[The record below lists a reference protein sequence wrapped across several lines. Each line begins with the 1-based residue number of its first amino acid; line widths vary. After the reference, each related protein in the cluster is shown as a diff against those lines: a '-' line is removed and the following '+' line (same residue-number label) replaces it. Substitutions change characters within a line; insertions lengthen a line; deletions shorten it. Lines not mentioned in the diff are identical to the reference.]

1 LSPPW
6 PAFSRH
12 GFPRLSFAPASTS
25 SASGRPPIDCVF
37 SHKPRGQDKF
47 SHHSKDTVC
56 VRVVRYFRFVRAPHY
71 AYLLKSLPTS
81 AAPWLHPRPAG
92 STLAPA
98 LVPAPASATACALG
112 PHSQRA
118 LRQASCPSGSVRL
131 QVAHDARTPGGLAD
145 LASGTHEVCTSTTR
159 LRAFQFGGVSQS
171 SRLGVTPRPPCSGCP
186 VRRFPNLAVWCN
198 AQVFFTDSDFIC
210 RTRRRLWKP
219 WYSRG

>member
-1 LSPPW
+1 MAFPAATLRAGLDQFRVGPP
-6 PAFSRH
+6 AE
-12 GFPRLSFAPASTS
+12 RLRLLRQAA
-25 SASGRPPIDCVF
+25 RPG
-37 SHKPRGQDKF
+37 H
-47 SHHSKDTVC
+47 
-56 VRVVRYFRFVRAPHY
+56 VRAPLEGHRQRPRGHVLPRRPRATY

-81 AAPWLHPRPAG
+81 AAPLLQPRLAG

-98 LVPAPASATACALG
+98 VAATPALVPTPVSATACALG
-112 PHSQRA
+112 PHSPRA
-118 LRQASCPSGSVRL
+118 LRQASCPSSSVRL

-159 LRAFQFGGVSQS
+159 LPAFQFGGVSQS